1 MTSYNLRFIWP
12 IFLGILFTIIFTW
25 PLFLKINTFYTDKGD
40 YPLVGWILWH
50 NQKAI
55 TEGFIFDQIRYFD
68 AGQFYPY
75 SYSLAFSEHLFLPSI
90 LFSLFYIFTN
100 NLVFSINI
108 LLFLSFVLSFLT
120 SYFSI
125 NYFLKNKSAS
135 LIGALVFTFNP
146 LTAAHFADH
155 FHLMG
160 KYFLPLVFLYLYLF
174 LFKTNLKN
182 ALLFFIFFTLN
193 FLTSIH
199 FGVFSSIT
207 ILILVSGV
215 LIFQLF
221 KRNYFY
227 IYKLITLGILF
238 LIFLPILFYFN
249 LPYLEFSNRE
259 NVKRSLSEVS
269 HYSAR
274 LIDWISPSKNLVYG
288 QFVNKLEEKR
298 NPKEPGGEFNYSEHT
313 LSTNIL
319 PTALFLIGLIYCLK
333 HIRKG
338 KIIKFKTTLFFL
350 TIAIISIT
358 FTLGPSF
365 TGWNGKGGTI
375 LLPYDLFYK
384 LLPMMQSIRVP
395 TRFEF
400 IFYFP
405 FSFFVACGFY
415 LIVKKFKRNLILL
428 LIGLVLLL
436 VENSQTWS
444 LDARSKIIDQ
454 FNNGLKSQLLY
465 LKDKNTLHVPFGLNN
480 DLNESR
486 YLTWSTLTGERIFNG
501 YSGFAPKD
509 RNNFINK
516 FKDLDYQALEKLSAI
531 GIDYLIFHKDLI
543 TDFKSFNVDKKL
555 YETGKIFEDSNLFIV
570 DLKKYNFNTKKC
582 ENRNNLSIQ
591 LISSPFLIRGVDENF
606 YYFFNKIKV
615 VNSSSCYF
623 ISRYRER
630 YLPFKTR
637 FEEDT
642 IYLKL
647 PILIEPGEVIETA
660 I

>member
-1 MTSYNLRFIWP
+1 MTIYRFFKILYP
-12 IFLGILFTIIFTW
+12 LMLGILLTAFLTW
-25 PLFLKINTFYTDKGD
+25 PLIQKLTTFYTDKGD

-55 TEGFIFDQIRYFD
+55 TEGFIFDQTKYFD

-75 SYSLAFSEHLFLPSI
+75 SFSLAFSEHLFLPSI
-90 LFSLFYIFTN
+90 LFTIFYKITE
-100 NLVFSINI
+100 NLVLSINI

-120 SYFSI
+120 SYYAI

-135 LIGALVFTFNP
+135 IIGALVFTFNP
-146 LTAAHFADH
+146 VTAAHFADH

-160 KYFLPLVFLYLYLF
+160 KYFLPLVFLYFYLF
-174 LFKTNLKN
+174 LFKTNFKN
-182 ALLFFIFFTLN
+182 ALLFFTFFTLN

-199 FGVFSSIT
+199 FGIFSSIT
-207 ILILVSGV
+207 ILILTIGV

-227 IYKLITLGILF
+227 IYKFITLSIPF
-238 LIFLPILFYFN
+238 LIFLPMLLHFN
-249 LPYLEFSNRE
+249 LPYLEFSRKE

-274 LIDWISPSKNLVYG
+274 LIDWVSPSKNLIYG

-338 KIIKFKTTLFFL
+338 KIISFKTALFFL

-375 LLPYDLFYK
+375 LLPYALFYK
-384 LLPMMQSIRVP
+384 FLPMMGSIRVP

-400 IFYFP
+400 IFYIP
-405 FSFFVACGFY
+405 FSFFVSLGFY
-415 LIVKKFKRNLILL
+415 LIVKKLRRNLILL
-428 LIGLVLLL
+428 LIGLILLFL
-436 VENSQTWS
+436 ENSQTWS
-444 LDARSKIIDQ
+444 LDARSEIIDH
-454 FNNGLKSQLLY
+454 FDNGFKSQLSY

-486 YLTWSTLTGERIFNG
+486 YLTWSTLTGEKIFNG

-509 RNNFINK
+509 RNDFINK
-516 FKDLDYQALEKLSAI
+516 IKELNYEALEKLSAI
-531 GIDYLIFHKDLI
+531 DIDYLIFHKNLI
-543 TDFKSFNVDKKL
+543 TDFENSYGDKKL
-555 YETGKIFEDSNLFIV
+555 YEIGNIFEDNNLFIV
-570 DLKKYNFNTKKC
+570 DLKKYNFSTQKC
-582 ENRNNLSIQ
+582 KSRDNLSIQ
-591 LISSPFLIRGVDENF
+591 LISTPYLIKGLENF
-606 YYFFNKIKV
+606 YYFFTKV
-615 VNSSSCYF
+615 RVANNNNCYLVSKF
-623 ISRYRER
+623 RER
-630 YLPFKTR
+630 YLPFKTDFR
-637 FEEDT
+637 KDI

-647 PILIEPGEVIETA
+647 PILIEPKEEI
-660 I
+660 IL